1 MQDDLAADGVNGVRL
16 LGINAAGAE
25 AGNAQMTTGRDL
37 PWLQDT
43 TAEPVWT
50 TWDVTARDVVILDG
64 ANRRLAVYNLTER
77 PLSDAA
83 NYAELKAMLATAA
96 GAR

>member
-1 MQDDLAADGVNGVRL
+1 MMEDLATGGVDNVRI
-16 LGINAAGAE
+16 LGINAVGAE
-25 AGNAQMTTGRDL
+25 SGNAVMTNGRDL

-43 TAEPVWT
+43 ASESVWT
-50 TWDVTARDVVILDG
+50 AWDVTWRDVVILDG
-64 ANRRLAVYNLTER
+64 ANRRIATYNLTEF

-83 NYAELKAMLATAA
+83 NYAELKAILESAA

>member
-1 MQDDLAADGVNGVRL
+1 MQDDLAADGVDGVRL
-16 LGINAAGAE
+16 LGINAAGE
-25 AGNAQMTTGRDL
+25 ESGNAQMTTGRDL

-43 TAEPVWT
+43 APDPVWT
-50 TWDVTARDVVILDG
+50 SWGVDNRDVVILDG
-64 ANRRLAVYNLTER
+64 ANRPLAVYNLTER

-83 NYAELKAMLATAA
+83 NYAELKAMLAAAA

>member
-1 MQDDLAADGVNGVRL
+1 MQDDLAADGVDGVHL
-16 LGINAAGAE
+16 LGINAAGEE

-50 TWDVTARDVVILDG
+50 SWDVDNRDVVILDG